1 MGKEERDSAAAAA
14 VVCSSTNEQQQ
25 HQSSSSSLELRL
37 KCDRLTTRV
46 NELQQSLVQSHQNSV
61 DARKVVDE
69 MIDAIKSRHE
79 KQTTQLEQKS
89 NELQQRLSQKEEE
102 LRILNQ
108 TSVDAGNVVTERNK
122 LKRELVELE
131 RRRLSERIKV
141 EEKIKSMKLCH
152 ENQRTEWEGRTVE
165 LERRLSQKEKVEEM
179 MGAMKLRYE
188 QRTSELERHL
198 AEKRAEIRKL
208 KQRLLGCER
217 EGDNDSNSNE
227 RVSSPNNEMALK
239 LQHEQQR
246 TELERRS
253 AELEHRLS

>member
-1 MGKEERDSAAAAA
+1 MG
-14 VVCSSTNEQQQ
+14 
-25 HQSSSSSLELRL
+25 
-37 KCDRLTTRV
+37 
-46 NELQQSLVQSHQNSV
+46 
-61 DARKVVDE
+61 
-69 MIDAIKSRHE
+69 
-79 KQTTQLEQKS
+79 
-89 NELQQRLSQKEEE
+89 
-102 LRILNQ
+102 
-108 TSVDAGNVVTERNK
+108 
-122 LKRELVELE
+122 
-131 RRRLSERIKV
+131 
-141 EEKIKSMKLCH
+141 
-152 ENQRTEWEGRTVE
+152 

-179 MGAMKLRYE
+179 MEAMKLRYE

-253 AELEHRLS
+253 AELEHRLSEKEEENKILKQTNVDAKKLVDEKIELERQTRELERYLLEKEEEIRNLKQQQQSNKRTGGVVGMSPMQVDSDCGGNKRRLGMLWKELVRANDELAIKDVRLQRQERTLHELRNDLASLRNNNSNNARDDDDGVGN